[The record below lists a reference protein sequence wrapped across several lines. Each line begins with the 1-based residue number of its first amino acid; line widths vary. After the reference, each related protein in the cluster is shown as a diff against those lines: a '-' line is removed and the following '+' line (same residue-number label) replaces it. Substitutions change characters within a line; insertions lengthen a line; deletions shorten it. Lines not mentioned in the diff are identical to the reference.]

1 MQLLQKLIN
10 STHFSQA
17 QPIWQDDLGEA
28 VFEPFYTCMLADM
41 TSDAGFAAY
50 DSFVTATHE
59 PARAALETGGVSPVL
74 AVFWEKEEYAR
85 LRQKIA
91 DNTFADDTALDVA
104 LPLAVHTG
112 MTVLQE
118 QANLHGLSLPD
129 FIKSR
134 LGEILPFLPAWA
146 GEVVDAD
153 RLAALS
159 VEHLLSASVE
169 DSYPTSDAP
178 VTPSRPTYPLN
189 TTAPADDD
197 GFDAPPPPKKNSSTK
212 ALALGGLLGLLA
224 VAGGGYYF
232 LSKEDAPVTV
242 AETPAEPLVVQT
254 LPPSRLSITV
264 DANGELYACHAELGS
279 NALSESLIGL
289 LQSNFT
295 NTLCVVDI
303 NESLS
308 QNMAGMD
315 GLPNVIAL
323 LKSVPHATLEMQ
335 GDNIYLNAPNPNDA
349 SRLVSGIGALMAGV
363 SVSLMPPLDITK
375 TTQDSI
381 TAATTALNA
390 LATPVNIFELAR
402 AASLQHIDTTTGTIP
417 EINRPVLS
425 LIATHL
431 KNTPDLKLIIATHRD
446 DIGDAL
452 TARTQ
457 TQMLADAIKA
467 ELVAQGVL
475 EQQLVTVGAGSDFP
489 TADNQTEAGRFKNK
503 RVEFLAY
510 DEAVLQALNTPV
522 TPAMPSAASVV
533 DIPPQTMPAQTVTGG
548 MPAQTIPT
556 QTMPAQPVAAG
567 MQPTYTVVDGKIVEA
582 GTGAAMQS
590 MPPAITAEQ
599 VQPVQSM
606 PVQTVQQPVYTAPTQ
621 PSYQAPASTLPPID
635 EALLR
640 PIGNEPVVGGSAV
653 NRANP

>member
-10 STHFSQA
+10 STQFSQA

-41 TSDAGFAAY
+41 TSDTGFAAY

-59 PARAALETGGVSPVL
+59 PARAALETGSISPIL

-85 LRQKIA
+85 LRQKIV
-91 DNTFADDTALDVA
+91 DNTFADDATLGVA

-118 QANLHGLSLPD
+118 QASLQGLSVAD

-134 LGEILPFLPAWA
+134 LGEFLPFLPAWT
-146 GEVVDAD
+146 GDVVDAD
-153 RLAALS
+153 RLATLN
-159 VEHLLSASVE
+159 VEQLLSASIE
-169 DSYPTSDAP
+169 D
-178 VTPSRPTYPLN
+178 TYPSSDTSHTPLVPPVN
-189 TTAPADDD
+189 TAPADDD
-197 GFDAPPPPKKNSSTK
+197 SFDTPPPPKKNNSSK

-232 LSKEDAPVTV
+232 LSKEDAPVSTP
-242 AETPAEPLVVQT
+242 AEAPAEPLVVQT

-279 NALSESLIGL
+279 NALADSLIGL
-289 LQSNFT
+289 LQNNFQK
-295 NTLCVVDI
+295 TLCVVDI

-363 SVSLMPPLDITK
+363 SVSLMPPLDIAK

-390 LATPVNIFELAR
+390 LATPANLFELAR

-431 KNTPDLKLIIATHRD
+431 KNTPDIKLIIAAHRD

-457 TQMLADAIKA
+457 TQMFADAIKA
-467 ELVAQGVL
+467 ELVAHGAL
-475 EQQLVTVGAGSDFP
+475 EQQIVTVGAGSDFP
-489 TADNQTEAGRFKNK
+489 AADNQTEAGRFKNK

-510 DEAVLQALNTPV
+510 DDAVLQALNTPV
-522 TPAMPSAASVV
+522 TPTSPTMPPSANVT
-533 DIPPQTMPAQTVTGG
+533 DIPPQTAPAQAAAGG
-548 MPAQTIPT
+548 MPAQ
-556 QTMPAQPVAAG
+556 MPAQPVGAG
-567 MQPTYTVVDGKIVEA
+567 MHPTYTVIDGKIVEA
-582 GTGAAMQS
+582 GTGAVMQS

-599 VQPVQSM
+599 VQPVQ
-606 PVQTVQQPVYTAPTQ
+606 TVQEPVYTTPA
-621 PSYQAPASTLPPID
+621 PSYAPAPSYPAASTLPPID

-640 PIGNEPVVGGSAV
+640 PIGSEPVVGGSAV